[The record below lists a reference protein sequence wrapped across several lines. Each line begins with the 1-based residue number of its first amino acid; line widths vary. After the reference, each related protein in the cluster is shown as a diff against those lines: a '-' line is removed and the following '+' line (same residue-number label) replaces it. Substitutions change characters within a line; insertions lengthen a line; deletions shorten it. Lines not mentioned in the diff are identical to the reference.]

1 VKFLNNELFIIA
13 EAGVNHNGDPKKAY
27 ELIEFA
33 SKAKAN
39 AIKFQTFDA
48 NKVCT
53 QNAPKAEYQSSLTKN
68 NTQVEMLK
76 ALELRKNTFKELSKH
91 ANDIG
96 ILFMCTANSVNKVQL
111 PVSFSRVYL
120 RFLCSYNL
128 KSCFIFK

>member
-1 VKFLNNELFIIA
+1 MVTQ
-13 EAGVNHNGDPKKAY
+13 KKAH

-53 QNAPKAEYQSSLTKN
+53 QNTPKAEYQSSLTKN

-96 ILFMCTANSVNKVQL
+96 ILFMCTANSVNNHQL
-111 PVSFSRVYL
+111 PVSFSIFYL
-120 RFLCSYNL
+120 RCLYSYYL